1 MSKCVTHEGVVRAVK
16 DGVLSVEVG
25 RATACHSC
33 SSRSRCTMGNGD
45 TVMVDV
51 PAGSGT
57 FAPGDRVQVSLS
69 SGVGRMAV
77 VIAYVLPLL
86 LLVVAVV
93 SFVSFFRC
101 SEIVSII
108 AAFAVLALY
117 YLVIYILRHRLN
129 HRMLVVV
136 GQYVSGGS
144 IR

>member
-25 RATACHSC
+25 RATACQSC

-69 SGVGRMAV
+69 SDVGRRAV

-129 HRMLVVV
+129 HRMVVVV

>member
-25 RATACHSC
+25 RATACQLC

-69 SGVGRMAV
+69 SGVGRRAV

-129 HRMLVVV
+129 HRMVVVV

>member
-1 MSKCVTHEGVVRAVK
+1 MSKCVTHEGVVRVVK

-25 RATACHSC
+25 RATACQSC
-33 SSRSRCTMGNGD
+33 SSRSRCTMDNGD

-69 SGVGRMAV
+69 SGVGRRAV

-129 HRMLVVV
+129 HRMVVVV

>member
-25 RATACHSC
+25 RATACSSC

-69 SGVGRMAV
+69 SGVGRRAV

-129 HRMLVVV
+129 HRMVVVV